1 MAKAN
6 QTEIL
11 AKLIDLLTPL
21 KSEERQRMVN
31 ASLTFLGDQVSG
43 QIKSAEMRTE
53 VGDDNDDLNLP
64 IRARAWV
71 RQIGLTSEQLQQVF
85 HFADGK
91 VDVIASDI
99 PGSSAKVK
107 TVNAYVL
114 AGLAKYLAS
123 GDLKFDDKLARSVC
137 ATSGCYDNTNHATY
151 LKAKGNLFTGSKEGW
166 AMTSPGLKHG
176 AELVKAL
183 TKSGA

>member
-11 AKLIDLLTPL
+11 AKFIELLTPL
-21 KSEERQRMVN
+21 SSEERQRMVR
-31 ASLTFLGDQVSG
+31 ASLTFLGEQSPDER
-43 QIKSAEMRTE
+43 KSSE
-53 VGDDNDDLNLP
+53 VKTDEGGDDDLNLP
-64 IRARAWV
+64 VRARAWFK
-71 RQIGLTSEQLQQVF
+71 QSGLTSEQLQQVF

-99 PGSSAKVK
+99 PGSSTKVK

-123 GDLKFDDKLARSVC
+123 GDLKFDDKSARSVC
-137 ATSGCYDNTNHATY
+137 STSGCYDNTNHATY
-151 LKAKGNLFTGSKEGW
+151 LKSKGNLFTGSKEGW
-166 AMTSPGLKHG
+166 AMTTPGLKHA

-183 TKSGA
+183 TKSEK